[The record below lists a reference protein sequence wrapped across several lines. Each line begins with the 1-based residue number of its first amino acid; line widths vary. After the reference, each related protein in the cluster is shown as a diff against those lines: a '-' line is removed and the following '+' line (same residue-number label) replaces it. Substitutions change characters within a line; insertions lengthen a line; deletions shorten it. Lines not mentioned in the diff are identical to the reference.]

1 MKKKKRWRS
10 AAFFQGGTAA
20 EAPTFFLIFLLN
32 GGRNV
37 KNS

>member
-1 MKKKKRWRS
+1 MKKKRWRS

-20 EAPTFFLIFLLN
+20 GAPIFFLIFLLN
-32 GGRNV
+32 GGQNV

>member
-10 AAFFQGGTAA
+10 AAFFQGGTDAG
-20 EAPTFFLIFLLN
+20 APTFFLIVLLY
-32 GGRNV
+32 GGQNV